1 MNPEDSIATLL
12 KLNGF
17 GFNGLDVFAFVWF
30 LVCTVGFTLLVH
42 WTGIEQRGL
51 VGAIHEQ
58 RVRWLSNMAHRND
71 RVIDTLLLSSVASG
85 HTFFASTSVILMGA
99 LATLLGAGD
108 RVGAILGRL
117 PFAAPVSPVAWDFK
131 VLLLM
136 AVFVYAFF
144 KFAWAFR
151 LAHYALIM
159 VGSTPIRGTTSEAF
173 AEGHAIHAARIAG
186 LAAGHANSGLR
197 AYYFA
202 MAGIGWF
209 FHPLVFVITTTW
221 VALIITRREY
231 FSRSLQT
238 IRDCTAGVAPRQ

>member
-30 LVCTVGFTLLVH
+30 LACTVGFTLLVR

-71 RVIDTLLLSSVASG
+71 RVIDTLLMSSVASG

-108 RVGAILGRL
+108 KVGAILGRL

-173 AEGHAIHAARIAG
+173 AEGTPTTPPALPASPPTMPIPDCAPTTSRWPESAG
-186 LAAGHANSGLR
+186 SSTRWCLSSPPP
-197 AYYFA
+197 
-202 MAGIGWF
+202 GW
-209 FHPLVFVITTTW
+209 
-221 VALIITRREY
+221 R
-231 FSRSLQT
+231 
-238 IRDCTAGVAPRQ
+238 